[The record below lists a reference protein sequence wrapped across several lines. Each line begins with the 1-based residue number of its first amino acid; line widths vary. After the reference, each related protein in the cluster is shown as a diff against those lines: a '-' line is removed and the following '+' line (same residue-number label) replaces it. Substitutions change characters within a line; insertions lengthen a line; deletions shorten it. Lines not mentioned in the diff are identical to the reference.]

1 MLRVGNDE
9 QSTSWEPKGLKD
21 ERTKTMVGMVRS
33 GFFWRFVGGFA
44 FGAVGILSLNP
55 AQAAEALGVAAQLVA

>member
-1 MLRVGNDE
+1 MM
-9 QSTSWEPKGLKD
+9 S
-21 ERTKTMVGMVRS
+21 MVRS

-55 AQAAEALGVAAQLVA
+55 AQAAEALHAAAHLVV

>member
-1 MLRVGNDE
+1 MRDV
-9 QSTSWEPKGLKD
+9 
-21 ERTKTMVGMVRS
+21 VRS

-55 AQAAEALGVAAQLVA
+55 AQAAEMFGAAASLVG

>member
-1 MLRVGNDE
+1 MRD
-9 QSTSWEPKGLKD
+9 
-21 ERTKTMVGMVRS
+21 MVRS

-55 AQAAEALGVAAQLVA
+55 AQAAELVGAAAKLVG